1 MPQKMRMLFALFI
14 TLPLI
19 FGRELEPGFGKSAI
33 FGDVDKEIVQKVL
46 DFSSKSEEEKL
57 KALEELDGSISNLNE
72 EIKKY
77 TAEKKETPNEKLV
90 ELLKKID
97 LLNNYLRI
105 MTCKKE
111 DKNYQNCENEKKTSI
126 NNLLNVVEVNFAQ
139 CPTTVQYLSKLT
151 DKAFTNLKLISN
163 VAELIIKNLNLI
175 GDEKIDIIA
184 NLIDCLGSKGD
195 DYWPA
200 ITAHFEKLG
209 WSEYETT
216 IMLIYAEFLI
226 DSALKIMRI
235 MQKKI
240 KYGKPPERSY
250 TVYEEE
256 LIDILKEI
264 KDSNKGQTL
273 TVVLTCLATITILVG
288 GFLLY
293 RYLRRKN
300 SNLIENPKD
309 LVTSEI
315 NQS

>member
-19 FGRELEPGFGKSAI
+19 LSIELKPGFGESSI
-33 FGDVDKEIVQKVL
+33 FADVYEEIKEKWKI
-46 DFSSKSEEEKL
+46 FSSKTEEEKF
-57 KALEELDGSISNLNE
+57 KILEELDGSISNLNE

-77 TAEKKETPNEKLV
+77 ISEKKENPNEKVV
-90 ELLKKID
+90 ELLEKMYEVNSFLQVI
-97 LLNNYLRI
+97 
-105 MTCKKE
+105 TCKKE
-111 DKNYQNCENEKKTSI
+111 DKNCENKKKKLM
-126 NNLLNVVEVNFAQ
+126 NNLLNVLEDNLGQ
-139 CPTTVQYLSKLT
+139 CPTTVQYITKLT
-151 DKAFTNLKLISN
+151 DNAYNNLMFI
-163 VAELIIKNLNLI
+163 AELARSTIKNLDLI
-175 GDEKIDIIA
+175 DEEKIDIIA

-226 DSALKIMRI
+226 DSALKIMKI

-300 SNLIENPKD
+300 SNIIENTKD

>member
-19 FGRELEPGFGKSAI
+19 LSIELKPGFGESSI
-33 FGDVDKEIVQKVL
+33 FGGVYEEIKQKIE
-46 DFSSKSEEEKL
+46 DFSSKTEEEKF
-57 KALEELDGSISNLNE
+57 KILEELDGSISNLNE

-77 TAEKKETPNEKLV
+77 ISEKKENPNEKVV
-90 ELLKKID
+90 ELLNKMYEVNSFLQVI
-97 LLNNYLRI
+97 
-105 MTCKKE
+105 TCKKE
-111 DKNYQNCENEKKTSI
+111 DKNCENKKKKLM
-126 NNLLNVVEVNFAQ
+126 NNLLNVLEDNLGQ
-139 CPTTVQYLSKLT
+139 CPTTVQYITKLT
-151 DKAFTNLKLISN
+151 DNAYNNLMFI
-163 VAELIIKNLNLI
+163 AELARSTIKNLDLI
-175 GDEKIDIIA
+175 DEEKIDIIA

-200 ITAHFEKLG
+200 ITAHFEKLD

-216 IMLIYAEFLI
+216 ILLIYASFII
-226 DSALKIMRI
+226 DSALKIMKI

-300 SNLIENPKD
+300 SNIIENTKD

>member
-19 FGRELEPGFGKSAI
+19 LSIELKPGFGESSI
-33 FGDVDKEIVQKVL
+33 FGDVYEEIKEKWKI
-46 DFSSKSEEEKL
+46 FSSKTEEEKF
-57 KALEELDGSISNLNE
+57 KILEELDGSISNLNE

-77 TAEKKETPNEKLV
+77 ISEKKENPNEKVV
-90 ELLKKID
+90 ELLKKMYEVNSFLQVI
-97 LLNNYLRI
+97 
-105 MTCKKE
+105 TCKKE
-111 DKNYQNCENEKKTSI
+111 DKNCENKKKKLM
-126 NNLLNVVEVNFAQ
+126 NNLLNVLEDNLGQ
-139 CPTTVQYLSKLT
+139 CPTTVQYITKLT
-151 DKAFTNLKLISN
+151 DNAYNNLMFI
-163 VAELIIKNLNLI
+163 AELARSTIKNLDLI
-175 GDEKIDIIA
+175 DEEKIDIIA

-200 ITAHFEKLG
+200 ISAHFEKLG
-209 WSEYETT
+209 WSEYETE
-216 IMLIYAEFLI
+216 ILLIYAEFLI
-226 DSALKIMRI
+226 DSALKIMKI

-300 SNLIENPKD
+300 SNIIENTKD

>member
-1 MPQKMRMLFALFI
+1 MRMLFTLFI

-19 FGRELEPGFGKSAI
+19 LSIELKPGFGESSI
-33 FGDVDKEIVQKVL
+33 FSDVYEEIKQKIE
-46 DFSSKSEEEKL
+46 DFSSKTEEEKF
-57 KALEELDGSISNLNE
+57 KILEELDGSISNLNE

-77 TAEKKETPNEKLV
+77 ISEKKENPNEKVV
-90 ELLKKID
+90 ELLEKMYEVNSFLQVI
-97 LLNNYLRI
+97 
-105 MTCKKE
+105 TCKKE
-111 DKNYQNCENEKKTSI
+111 DKNCENKKKKLM
-126 NNLLNVVEVNFAQ
+126 NNLLNVLEDNFGQ
-139 CPTTVQYLSKLT
+139 CPTTVQYITKLT
-151 DKAFTNLKLISN
+151 DNAYNNLMFI
-163 VAELIIKNLNLI
+163 AELAKSTIKNLDLI
-175 GDEKIDIIA
+175 DEEKIDIIA

-226 DSALKIMRI
+226 DSALKIMKI

-240 KYGKPPERSY
+240 KYGKPPERRY

-300 SNLIENPKD
+300 SNIIENTKD

>member
-1 MPQKMRMLFALFI
+1 M
-14 TLPLI
+14 
-19 FGRELEPGFGKSAI
+19 
-33 FGDVDKEIVQKVL
+33 
-46 DFSSKSEEEKL
+46 
-57 KALEELDGSISNLNE
+57 
-72 EIKKY
+72 
-77 TAEKKETPNEKLV
+77 
-90 ELLKKID
+90 
-97 LLNNYLRI
+97 
-105 MTCKKE
+105 
-111 DKNYQNCENEKKTSI
+111 
-126 NNLLNVVEVNFAQ
+126 NNLLNVLEDNLGQ
-139 CPTTVQYLSKLT
+139 CPTTVQYITKLT
-151 DKAFTNLKLISN
+151 DNAYNNLMFI
-163 VAELIIKNLNLI
+163 AELARSTIKNLDLI
-175 GDEKIDIIA
+175 DEEKIDIIA

-216 IMLIYAEFLI
+216 ILLIYASFLI
-226 DSALKIMRI
+226 DSALKIMKI

-240 KYGKPPERSY
+240 KYGKPPERRY

-300 SNLIENPKD
+300 SNIIENTKD

>member
-1 MPQKMRMLFALFI
+1 MRMLFALFI

-19 FGRELEPGFGKSAI
+19 LSIELKPGFGESSI
-33 FGDVDKEIVQKVL
+33 FGDVYEEIKEKWKI
-46 DFSSKSEEEKL
+46 FSSKTEEEKF
-57 KALEELDGSISNLNE
+57 KILEELDGSISNLNE

-77 TAEKKETPNEKLV
+77 ISEKKENPNEKVV
-90 ELLKKID
+90 ELLEKMYEVNSFLQVI
-97 LLNNYLRI
+97 
-105 MTCKKE
+105 TCKKE
-111 DKNYQNCENEKKTSI
+111 DKNCENKKKKLM
-126 NNLLNVVEVNFAQ
+126 NNLLNVLEDNLGQ
-139 CPTTVQYLSKLT
+139 CPTTVQYITKLT
-151 DKAFTNLKLISN
+151 DNAYNNLMFI
-163 VAELIIKNLNLI
+163 AELARSTIKNLDLI
-175 GDEKIDIIA
+175 DEEKIDIIA

-226 DSALKIMRI
+226 DSALKIMKI

-300 SNLIENPKD
+300 SNIIENTKD

>member
-19 FGRELEPGFGKSAI
+19 LSIELKPGFGESSI
-33 FGDVDKEIVQKVL
+33 FGDVYEEIKQKFE
-46 DFSSKSEEEKL
+46 DFSSKTEEEKF
-57 KALEELDGSISNLNE
+57 KILEELDGSISNLNE

-77 TAEKKETPNEKLV
+77 ISEKKENPNEKVV
-90 ELLKKID
+90 ELLKKMYEVNSFLQVI
-97 LLNNYLRI
+97 
-105 MTCKKE
+105 TCKKE
-111 DKNYQNCENEKKTSI
+111 DKNCENKKKKLM
-126 NNLLNVVEVNFAQ
+126 NNLLNVLEDNLGQ
-139 CPTTVQYLSKLT
+139 CPTTVQYITKLT
-151 DKAFTNLKLISN
+151 DNAYNNLMFI
-163 VAELIIKNLNLI
+163 AELARSTIKNLDLI
-175 GDEKIDIIA
+175 DEEKIDIIA

-209 WSEYETT
+209 WSEYETE
-216 IMLIYAEFLI
+216 ILLIYAEFLI
-226 DSALKIMRI
+226 DSALKIMKI

-300 SNLIENPKD
+300 SNIIENTKD